1 MITDLDYLPCS
12 NDPNAKCST
21 CSLHGNGCPVEMP
34 YNVVKAVYPIKT
46 TPKAGVNVQELVK
59 AKFPKQYKD
68 LQLNIFDWDNLDSV
82 LDFLYGERDLGL
94 LSMLFGVP
102 KTNITEIINLIES
115 NCEVKLND

>member
-21 CSLHGNGCPVEMP
+21 CSLHGNDCPVEMP

-46 TPKAGVNVQELVK
+46 TPKAGANVQQLVQV
-59 AKFPKQYKD
+59 KFPKQYKD
-68 LQLNIFDWDNLDSV
+68 LHLNAFDWNDLDGV
-82 LDFLYGERDLGL
+82 LDFLYGERKLGL
-94 LSMLFGVP
+94 LSVIWGIS
-102 KTNITEIINLIES
+102 KTSITEIINLIES